1 VSYCKTTAM
10 HGTRR
15 NFKTYLKYHAT
26 SKEIALERFT
36 QKPEGVFAIVKL
48 ALQGPTFGL
57 VE

>member
-1 VSYCKTTAM
+1 M

-36 QKPEGVFAIVKL
+36 QKQEGVFAIVKL